1 MIADLIKDLGRH
13 EGLRLK
19 VYDDATGKEVKTGDT
34 IKGKLTIG
42 IGRNL
47 QDKGISELEAKR
59 MLMTDIDY
67 FYKQVT
73 QDKRI
78 RHTFGN
84 LNNVRQRVILNMVF
98 NMGLEGVV
106 SFKKMWAA
114 LKRKDYNEAAY
125 QMLDSKWAKE
135 DVGQRAVE
143 LSQLMRMGE

>member
-1 MIADLIKDLGRH
+1 MISDLLKDLERH

-47 QDKGISELEAKR
+47 QDKGISEIEAKR
-59 MLMTDIDY
+59 MLMTDVDY

-73 QDKRI
+73 RDKRV
-78 RHTFGN
+78 RHTFGI
-84 LNNVRQRVILNMVF
+84 LNNTRQRVILNMVF

-114 LKRKDYNEAAY
+114 LEHKDYNEAAF
-125 QMLDSKWAKE
+125 QMLDSKWAKQ
-135 DVGQRAVE
+135 VGKRADE
-143 LSQLMRMGE
+143 LAQLMRIGE